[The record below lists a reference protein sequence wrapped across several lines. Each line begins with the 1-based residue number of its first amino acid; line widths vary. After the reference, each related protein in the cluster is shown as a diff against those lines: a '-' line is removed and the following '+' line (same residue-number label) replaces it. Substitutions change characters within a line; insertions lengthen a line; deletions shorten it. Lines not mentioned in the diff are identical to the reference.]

1 MAAGFIYLE
10 YKFAKINETETRG
23 NLSAIEVVLK
33 KIGAEKVEYDP
44 AGWIRFW
51 IEDEV
56 LWINLSYA
64 PMIEVLLQNS
74 VDGCPDMEIAQEI
87 AAKLTSRLAGGR
99 VTIKEGSIFI
109 CWASLLSGYE
119 AWEEGLPIILG
130 YLFQVREEFI
140 SSYWKTLATKQQH
153 TNQPVS

>member
-1 MAAGFIYLE
+1 MAAGIIYLE
-10 YKFAKINETETRG
+10 YKVAKMNKADNEGE
-23 NLSAIEVVLK
+23 LDVIMDVLEGL
-33 KIGAEKVEYDP
+33 GAKNAEWDGKE
-44 AGWIRFW
+44 WIRFW

-56 LWINLSYA
+56 LWINLSHA

-87 AAKLTSRLAGGR
+87 AEKLTSRLAGGR

>member
-1 MAAGFIYLE
+1 MAAGIIYLE
-10 YKFAKINETETRG
+10 YKVAKMNKADNEGE
-23 NLSAIEVVLK
+23 LDVIMDVLEGL
-33 KIGAEKVEYDP
+33 GAKNAEWDGKE
-44 AGWIRFW
+44 WICFW

-56 LWINLSYA
+56 LWINLSHA

-109 CWASLLSGYE
+109 CWASLLSGYD